1 MMNKAEVFDLLE
13 QHQNP
18 RGLAHWKSMKNTGGL
33 DSFGIGLTQLRKL
46 AKQIGKD
53 HQLALE
59 LWNTN
64 NHDAKL
70 IGLLIDEAK
79 KITEEQAEK
88 QVEGLGIGMLS
99 HVFSAC
105 GNTLVKTPFAHRLA
119 EKWLDSKDSIRRRC
133 AYGLY
138 YELSKN
144 KRNKSLTDEYFLNCI
159 EQIRQN
165 FVNESANTKASMG
178 GALIGI
184 GKRNLLLNA
193 EAVKLAKTIGAIDFN
208 EEGGK
213 CEPMDVLKHITSDYV
228 KNKLGI
234 KQ

>member
-1 MMNKAEVFDLLE
+1 MNKTEVFNLLE
-13 QHQNP
+13 KHQNP
-18 RGLAHWKSMKNTGGL
+18 RGVVHWKKMKNTGGL

-59 LWNTN
+59 LWETN
-64 NHDAKL
+64 NHDAKI

-79 KITEEQAEK
+79 KITEVQAET

-105 GNTLVKTPFAHRLA
+105 GNTLAKTSFAHSLA
-119 EKWLDSKDSIRRRC
+119 KKWLDSEDSLRRRC

-144 KRNKSLTDEYFLNCI
+144 KQNKSLTDEYFLNCI
-159 EQIRQN
+159 EQIHQN
-165 FVNESANTKASMG
+165 FENESANTKASMG

-184 GKRNLLLNA
+184 GKRNLVLNI
-193 EAVKLAKTIGAIDFN
+193 EAIKLAKTIGSIDFN

-213 CEPMDVLKHITSDYV
+213 CEPMDVLKHITSDYI
-228 KNKLGI
+228 KTKLGI
-234 KQ
+234 K